1 MTERTIPSALQEH
14 LDQHSTTTTR
24 LLKII
29 LRNGDVYGLSMLDRD
44 IPYDDGQG
52 VVTYR
57 ATTGFDPST
66 LSSDVGYS
74 VDNAEG
80 YALMGVSGITV
91 DMVERGELDDAQWI
105 MYLINFEDKQADGSL
120 TPRRHIILDAG
131 DLGEVRTRYGMIWI
145 PELLSYSMRLRQTI
159 GSVWSRRCRA
169 IFGSPAASQTGCGV
183 NIAPLWVNGTVVAV
197 GAETNRVFTGDLLYN
212 SPGIVPF
219 PGRVQWLTGNNAGKE
234 FATEDIDGDTCTL
247 NETTPY
253 AIEVGD
259 TYRIRPDCRK
269 RYREDCIALWNN
281 GPNFK
286 GEPYIPVGDA
296 TQIQTPG
303 GQLPNSGGWDGGTNE
318 QEGEEP

>member
-1 MTERTIPSALQEH
+1 MTQRRVPFALQEH

-24 LLKII
+24 LLKFV
-29 LRNGDVYGLSMLDRD
+29 LSNGDVYGLSMLDRD
-44 IPYDDGQG
+44 LDYDDGQG

-66 LSSDVGYS
+66 LSADVGYS

-80 YALMGVSGITV
+80 YALMGLLGVTTE
-91 DMVERGELDDAQWI
+91 MVERGELDDAQWI
-105 MYLINFEDKQADGSL
+105 MYLINFKDVDENGDLIAQ
-120 TPRRHIILDAG
+120 RHVILDAG
-131 DLGEVRTRYGMIWI
+131 DVGEVRTRYGMIWI
-145 PELLSYSMRLRQTI
+145 PELLSYSMRLKQTI

-183 NIAPLWVNGTVVAV
+183 DLTPLWVSGTVVSV
-197 GAETNRVFTGDLLYN
+197 GAESNRVFTGDLLYN

-219 PGRVQWLTGNNAGKE
+219 PGRIQFLTGNNAGKE
-234 FATEDIDGDTCTL
+234 FATEDIDGDTATL

-259 TYRIRPDCRK
+259 TYRIRPDCMK
-269 RYREDCIALWNN
+269 RYREDCIDTWNN

-303 GQLPNSGGWDGGTNE
+303 AQVPNAGGWDGTDTE
-318 QEGEEP
+318 EEG